1 MNNKMR
7 LLGIVITY
15 YPNIEETK
23 RNIETYIQYVEKLII
38 WENTPLDDRSKFKIS
53 IPEYEN
59 KILYMGEQENLF
71 IAYPLNCAIKFGQ
84 ENEFTHLLTMDQDSK
99 FLNNSLVDMINWIN
113 KNNNGN
119 NIGIISPYHL
129 MDKNFHENLSKKSI
143 VDATTV
149 MTSGNILY
157 LASCLKVGGFIE
169 KYLIDYVDH
178 EYCLR
183 LRKNG
188 FSVKVMMNCILIHKL
203 GNTEAKQILFHK
215 ISFTNHNYIRR
226 YFITR
231 NRLDIASKYLFSF
244 PIFVLKDL
252 RNFIKEWIKIILF
265 EDDKIKKNKAIL
277 LGIKDFLLHKYGE
290 YRY

>member
-1 MNNKMR
+1 
-7 LLGIVITY
+7 
-15 YPNIEETK
+15 
-23 RNIETYIQYVEKLII
+23 
-38 WENTPLDDRSKFKIS
+38 
-53 IPEYEN
+53 
-59 KILYMGEQENLF
+59 
-71 IAYPLNCAIKFGQ
+71 
-84 ENEFTHLLTMDQDSK
+84 
-99 FLNNSLVDMINWIN
+99 MINWIN

-231 NRLDIASKYLFSF
+231 NSFLFTQGFVVNHKRVLRLLRLMGLMAIYPLYSRYIEGWGISNSLEAKASIAVMKQAVKDYGKPEIIKSNQGSQFCCEDWISYLESEGIEIGMDGKGRAIDNIFIEQFRRSVKYNYVYLH
-244 PIFVLKDL
+244 PAGDGLKL
-252 RNFIKEWIKIILF
+252 YHGLKEYMLYYNY
-265 EDDKIKKNKAIL
+265 EL
-277 LGIKDFLLHKYGE
+277 HHQGIDRKTPAE
-290 YRY
+290 RYLAA